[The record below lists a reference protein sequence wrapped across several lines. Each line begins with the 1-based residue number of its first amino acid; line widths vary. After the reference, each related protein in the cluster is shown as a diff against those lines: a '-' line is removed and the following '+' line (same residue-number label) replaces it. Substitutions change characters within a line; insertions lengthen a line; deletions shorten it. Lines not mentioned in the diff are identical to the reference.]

1 MKPEQTRRDS
11 YGRVLA
17 KSRRGRGR
25 EIVIETPA
33 ERLEDNRMAALGVA
47 MVDDQDQTRDVTPT
61 AGGAQGTGGEQTSGQ
76 EAGGDFPR
84 ALGGGWY
91 ELSNGETVRG
101 QDDAVAAEARLQG
114 EGEEG

>member
-1 MKPEQTRRDS
+1 MKPEQTRRDN

-47 MVDDQDQTRDVTPT
+47 MVDDQAQTRDVTAT
-61 AGGAQGTGGEQTSGQ
+61 AAAAGGGGQTS
-76 EAGGDFPR
+76 EAGEYPIDR
-84 ALGGGWY
+84 GGGWY
-91 ELSNGETVRG
+91 ELSNGDTVRG
-101 QDDAVAAEARLQG
+101 QDDAVTAEARLQ
-114 EGEEG
+114 EEG